1 MNILYNVT
9 LVAFLVMKEKT
20 VLQTDDW
27 SLAPD
32 SPCSVRSGG
41 GSSTP
46 RTFSHESRV
55 ASSSA
60 LIQLDRPANL
70 PAKSEE
76 EEARHRLEYQQMV
89 EAARKKGKWILYVLN
104 FDI

>member
-1 MNILYNVT
+1 MNILYNVI

-41 GSSTP
+41 GSSTL

-89 EAARKKGKWILYVLN
+89 EAARKKGKWILYLLN